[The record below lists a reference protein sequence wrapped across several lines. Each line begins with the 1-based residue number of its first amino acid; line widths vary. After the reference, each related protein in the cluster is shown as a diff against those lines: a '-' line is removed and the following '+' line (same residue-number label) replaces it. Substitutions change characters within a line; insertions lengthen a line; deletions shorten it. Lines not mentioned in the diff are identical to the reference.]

1 MIETRRSTSGSRV
14 WIALL
19 CASLAAI
26 VWSTA
31 FAAEAKVIDR
41 QRYSFTD
48 VSHERTCGRDLTVE
62 TTTSGISMTKS
73 SHGGLPSRSY
83 DNYNIHEVLTDAAGE
98 GYIIDLSGLYN
109 EVRVRH
115 VRGSLYRYTAKSV
128 GQVFTIGRW
137 TARPWNATPGSWRC
151 TVPPRHARGDSDP
164 GNDVYDNFRLVKIAG
179 TTASADPNRCRV
191 LCRHRGVHSPASWRA
206 AGVPVKANCAP
217 RRTP

>member
-1 MIETRRSTSGSRV
+1 MIETRRSTSGNRV
-14 WIALL
+14 CIALL

-128 GQVFTIGRW
+128 GQVFTIRALDGKAVERNSGLLEI
-137 TARPWNATPGSWRC
+137 TFLLDTK
-151 TVPPRHARGDSDP
+151 GDSDP
-164 GNDVYDNFRLVKIAG
+164 GNDVYLEDTTRLVKIAG
-179 TTASADPNRCRV
+179 TQPLQTQTDAEFCAVIDE
-191 LCRHRGVHSPASWRA
+191 A
-206 AGVPVKANCAP
+206 VPG
-217 RRTP
+217 

>member
-1 MIETRRSTSGSRV
+1 MIETRRSTSGGRV

-26 VWSTA
+26 LWSTA

-62 TTTSGISMTKS
+62 TTTSGTSMTKS

-128 GQVFTIGRW
+128 GQVFTIRALDGKAVERNSGLLEI
-137 TARPWNATPGSWRC
+137 TFLLDTK
-151 TVPPRHARGDSDP
+151 GDSDP
-164 GNDVYDNFRLVKIAG
+164 GNDVYLD
-179 TTASADPNRCRV
+179 
-191 LCRHRGVHSPASWRA
+191 
-206 AGVPVKANCAP
+206 
-217 RRTP
+217 TPPDS

>member
-1 MIETRRSTSGSRV
+1 MTETRRSRSARRAWS
-14 WIALL
+14 ALL
-19 CASLAAI
+19 CASFAAI
-26 VWSTA
+26 LWSTA

-73 SHGGLPSRSY
+73 SPGGFPSRSF

-128 GQVFTIGRW
+128 GQVFTIRALDGKAVEHNSGLLEI
-137 TARPWNATPGSWRC
+137 TFLLDTK
-151 TVPPRHARGDSDP
+151 GDSDP
-164 GNDVYDNFRLVKIAG
+164 GNDVYLEDTIRLVKIAG
-179 TTASADPNRCRV
+179 TQPLQTETDAEFCAV
-191 LCRHRGVHSPASWRA
+191 IQ
-206 AGVPVKANCAP
+206 KAVDG
-217 RRTP
+217 